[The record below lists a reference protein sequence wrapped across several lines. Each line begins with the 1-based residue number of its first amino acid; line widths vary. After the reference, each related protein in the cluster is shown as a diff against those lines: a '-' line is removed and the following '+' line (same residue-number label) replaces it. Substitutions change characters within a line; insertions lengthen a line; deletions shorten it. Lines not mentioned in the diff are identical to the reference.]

1 MLPPGPQHRSGA
13 PLSGRRCPVVIIVL
27 EERHADDTQLA
38 GRRRVAVSEVGW
50 AGVCMEVV
58 LREELV
64 AIPGVQ
70 QCPLSPR

>member
-1 MLPPGPQHRSGA
+1 
-13 PLSGRRCPVVIIVL
+13 
-27 EERHADDTQLA
+27 
-38 GRRRVAVSEVGW
+38 VSEVGW